1 MKRRIPLL
9 SALILSLLL
18 AGCGKDK
25 DEAAADDTQTQAAS
39 EAQEGAG
46 APAEEAPPPP
56 PPAMDY
62 WKVVGP
68 LVAGDYSG
76 ACMRKPDGRKMDATV
91 KVGAD
96 GKASS
101 NGMEVDFRA
110 SKKTMLGRQR
120 DARGEYSTMALF
132 SVDEQKGGMLT
143 LQSSRDG
150 NKGTVNLDRD
160 DLGIMCSE
168 VAGTDK
174 LNAQPLYQALAAL
187 ALGKKQTVSCVD
199 TRNLLVRRDTAVE
212 LADGVLKIGDVSYAL
227 KDAVFETYGFD
238 DAGRS
243 VSMGVGMPDKHTVSL
258 SFDGAGKITGVMGM
272 NERESTHSC
281 EAKRQ
286 E

>member
-1 MKRRIPLL
+1 MKPRIALLSVLSLCLLL
-9 SALILSLLL
+9 SACSRN
-18 AGCGKDK
+18 KD
-25 DEAAADDTQTQAAS
+25 DAADDTHTQA
-39 EAQEGAG
+39 EAVAQDDAG
-46 APAEEAPPPP
+46 AQSEEAPPPP
-56 PPAMDY
+56 PPVMDY

-76 ACMRKPDGRKMDATV
+76 ACMRKPDARKMEASV

-101 NGMEVDFRA
+101 NGLEVDFRE
-110 SKKTMLGRQR
+110 SKKTMLSRQR
-120 DARGEYSTMALF
+120 DAKGQYTAMALF

-143 LQSSRDG
+143 VLSSRDG
-150 NKGTVNLDRD
+150 GKGAVNLERD

-174 LNAQPLYQALAAL
+174 LSAQPLYQVLAAL

-199 TRNLLVRRDTAVE
+199 TKNLLVRRDTEVE
-212 LADGVLKIGDVSYAL
+212 FSDGVLRIGDASYAV
-227 KDAVFETYGFD
+227 KDALFETYGFD

-243 VSMGVGMPDKHTVSL
+243 VSLGVGLPDKHNISL
-258 SFDGAGKITGVMGM
+258 SFDGAGKLTGVMGL

-281 EAKRQ
+281 EAKQ
-286 E
+286 